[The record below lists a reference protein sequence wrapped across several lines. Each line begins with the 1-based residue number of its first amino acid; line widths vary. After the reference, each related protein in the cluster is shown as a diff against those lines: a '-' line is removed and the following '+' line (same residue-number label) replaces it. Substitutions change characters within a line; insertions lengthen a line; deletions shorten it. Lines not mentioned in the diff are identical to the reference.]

1 MSKDEFLS
9 VGGQAIVEGV
19 MMRSPKYFAVACR
32 APNKEIVVQAE
43 PIEKTWI
50 GRQKWLKI
58 PFLRGT
64 WALLDGMTLGIRAM
78 KYASNIQLAPEYQP
92 VEEGTSEAGLADD
105 SASTNTNYPR
115 GTTNDPGKEAKAKK
129 IQDGVVAGTIV
140 LSLVMGLFIFKFL
153 PQLAGTSLRDK
164 FNLSGGKTNL
174 IVESI
179 KAVFFIGYLLA
190 ISRLQG
196 IQEVFKYHGAEH
208 KAINVYERELPLTME
223 NCKAQTRLHPRCGT
237 SFAIIVL
244 ILGFFVFPFIP
255 RFEDLLPQF
264 KGIILMETLGN
275 FIMHVAV
282 LPFIA
287 GIAYELLRFAGKFR
301 DNKVIMA
308 LFLPGLWTQ
317 YITTSE
323 PNEGQIEVALASL
336 KACLDGENSLKV
348 APVGE
353 VLMETNQV

>member
-32 APNKEIVVQAE
+32 APNKEIVIQAE

-78 KYASNIQLAPEYQP
+78 KFASNVQLDEKYQP
-92 VEEGTSEAGLADD
+92 VEEGTSEAGLADV
-105 SASTNTNYPR
+105 NP
-115 GTTNDPGKEAKAKK
+115 AKANK
-129 IQDGVVAGTIV
+129 IQEGVVIGTII
-140 LSLVMGLFIFKFL
+140 LSLALGLFLFKYL
-153 PQLAGTSLRDK
+153 PQLGGTILGEKYK
-164 FNLSGGKTNL
+164 FSDPMKNLT
-174 IVESI
+174 VESI
-179 KAVFFIGYLLA
+179 KFVFFIGYLVA
-190 ISRLQG
+190 ISRLDG

-223 NCKAQTRLHPRCGT
+223 NCRAQTRLHPRCGT

-244 ILGFFVFPFIP
+244 LLGFLIFPFIP
-255 RFEDLLPQF
+255 RFESVWPQF
-264 KGIILMETLGN
+264 KDSLFMITTGN
-275 FIMHVAV
+275 FLMHVAV
-282 LPFIA
+282 LPLIA

-301 DNKVIMA
+301 DNKAVMT

-323 PNEGQIEVALASL
+323 PNDGQIEIALASL
-336 KACLDGENSLKV
+336 QACLDGESSLKP
-348 APVGE
+348 APTGE
-353 VLMETNQV
+353 VFMEAKDV